1 MMAIAR
7 SISLRRRKGLAWLCI
22 DVEVKLQVLIVQGD
36 ADVQTKELDAKC
48 LFEGMARGRLCVIEA
63 MTHTLKTHVP
73 SEPMATYLQPD
84 LPLHPKLV
92 PEILDFIAA
101 NQATS

>member
-1 MMAIAR
+1 MAIAR

-22 DVEVKLQVLIVQGD
+22 NVEAKLPALIVQDD
-36 ADVQTKELDAKC
+36 ADVRTKELDAKR
-48 LFEGMARGRLCVIEA
+48 LLQGMARARLCVIEA
-63 MTHTLKTHVP
+63 MTHTLKTQVP
-73 SEPMATYLQPD
+73 GKPMATYLKPD